1 MNNNKNYINIDK
13 LQGSIESLSLLND
26 KIDATNLN
34 KEFLE
39 IEKKIKKIDFEHGN
53 SFIKYKNDISLLEQ
67 KYEDVKSNLKKLQN
81 SLQVTVEQFT
91 SKEEKKNS
99 FPIDLKS
106 MSTKLTQIPKV
117 ETEPEVV
124 EAQQQTSTINT
135 IPIGLGIATAGI
147 AGSVG
152 AVVLDSMKGKKR
164 DNLEE
169 YHPTEIR
176 EKISDEQDNQKEEL
190 ATSNFEDISP
200 YHASRN
206 SQEMNKFYGSN
217 ITEFYEDEDS
227 SDDKFE

>member
-13 LQGSIESLSLLND
+13 LQSSIESLNLLND
-26 KIDATNLN
+26 KIAATNLN

-39 IEKKIKKIDFEHGN
+39 MEKKIKRIDFEHGN
-53 SFIKYKNDISLLEQ
+53 SFIKYKNDISILEQ

-81 SLQVTVEQFT
+81 SLQVTVEQFA
-91 SKEEKKNS
+91 SKEENKNS
-99 FPIDLKS
+99 FQIDLKS
-106 MSTKLTQIPKV
+106 MSTNLTQIPKV
-117 ETEPEVV
+117 EPEQEIV
-124 EAQQQTSTINT
+124 EQQQQTQTINT

-152 AVVLDSMKGKKR
+152 AVVLDSIKDKKR

-176 EKISDEQDNQKEEL
+176 EKISEEEDNKTAEI
-190 ATSNFEDISP
+190 AVSNFEDISP
-200 YHASRN
+200 YHASKN
-206 SQEMNKFYGSN
+206 GQEMNKFYGSN